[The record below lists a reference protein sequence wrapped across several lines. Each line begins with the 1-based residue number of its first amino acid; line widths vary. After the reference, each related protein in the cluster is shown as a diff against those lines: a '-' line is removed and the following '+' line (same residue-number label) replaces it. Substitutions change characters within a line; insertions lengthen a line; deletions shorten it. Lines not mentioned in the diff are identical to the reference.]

1 MTSVVTNGSLG
12 AGTGP
17 VPPSAVFS
25 DRAGEESPC
34 RAGGGA
40 LEEPLGRVLRNL
52 DTLTESQDG
61 LGAGLEGAPGASAD
75 GAARVTLGADTTIG
89 SGTADGAV
97 AAEGATAAEPSR
109 REMILDAAS
118 ALFAERGYDGA
129 SLRDISRRVGI
140 SHPGMLHHFSSK
152 DVLLGAVIDR
162 MEAHAQGLL
171 DSADSIA
178 SSPETLIAALGGPW
192 DPRKHSMALLAT
204 LSAEIVDPGHPGR
217 FRIARLRLVHE
228 HVLERVFGGLGEQGR
243 LVAGASPKFLARSLF
258 SLLLGLTVR
267 EHTVRELQKTSDA
280 DPIADVQE
288 FVRLCCVTDRAPE
301 PRR

>member
-75 GAARVTLGADTTIG
+75 GAARVTVGAGTTIG

-258 SLLLGLTVR
+258 SLLLSLTVR

-280 DPIADVQE
+280 DPIEDVQE
-288 FVRLCCVTDRAPE
+288 FVRLCCVTDRAPK